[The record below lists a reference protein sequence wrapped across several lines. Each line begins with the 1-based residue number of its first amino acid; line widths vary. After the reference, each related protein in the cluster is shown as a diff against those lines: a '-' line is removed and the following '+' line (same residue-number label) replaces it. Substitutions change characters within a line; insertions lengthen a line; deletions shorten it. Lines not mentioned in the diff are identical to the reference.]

1 MRTTIAAAA
10 TLILAIAGCGGESTL
25 PAGTEGAPCYPNG
38 TCNLGLVC
46 VATTC
51 TTTTADAG
59 TDAGGDAGSGSD
71 GSVVD
76 GSTTTDAGTDSAV
89 ADAGAD
95 QDAGADSGTSADAG
109 SDSGILV
116 DAGTTADAGS
126 DAGTPS
132 CLIADTDT
140 GTHTFLVRSLSTQV
154 ARFNLDGVDNTDTV
168 AGCGITDTAEG
179 YDNGAGT
186 MVAAEFSGGSP
197 HGVQT
202 ITLDLTLSNALFGN
216 NLSNSDL
223 TFQVVLTHLKQNIP
237 WDVNDPCVGVHLLIS
252 RPNQIQATPLASGA
266 MVDGRIQGAFD
277 RAVTLPFNI
286 GGGTVLTVKLLQP
299 VFDFKYLPC
308 AGNSQICMNTSLS
321 FIGGSVFMAPTAADT
336 AAGRDYSGL
345 LSLDDQLYGIWSGFY
360 TTYTRPYLFQYQDLF
375 LNPDGTRAPCGANQP
390 PNAYATTLRFA
401 R

>member
-1 MRTTIAAAA
+1 MNLRALIV
-10 TLILAIAGCGGESTL
+10 LILFAVGCGGESTL

-51 TTTTADAG
+51 TTATADAG
-59 TDAGGDAGSGSD
+59 TDAGGDAGSGID

-109 SDSGILV
+109 SDSGTLV
-116 DAGTTADAGS
+116 DAGTTADAGVDS
-126 DAGTPS
+126 GTPTS
-132 CLIADTDT
+132 CLDTDTDT
-140 GTHTFLVRSLSTQV
+140 GTYTFLISNLSTQF
-154 ARFNLDGVDNTDTV
+154 ANFNLDGVDNTDTV
-168 AGCGITDTAEG
+168 AGCGITDTTEG
-179 YDNGAGT
+179 YDNGMGT
-186 MVAAEFSGGSP
+186 MVAAEFVGGSP

-202 ITLDLTLSNALFGN
+202 IPIDLTLSNALFGN
-216 NLSNSDL
+216 NLNNSDL
-223 TFQVVLTHLKQNIP
+223 TFQVVLTHVKQNIQY
-237 WDVNDPCVGVHLLIS
+237 DMSDLCVGVHLLIS
-252 RPNQIQATPLASGA
+252 RPNQVQPTPLASGA

-277 RAVTLPFNI
+277 RAITLPFNI

-299 VFDFKYLPC
+299 VFDFKFLSC
-308 AGNSQICMNTSLS
+308 AGYNQPCMNKSLS